1 MPAVGFPWSNV
12 CEGVGNYPEMVGSFP
27 REMVTN
33 DHNLGA

>member
-1 MPAVGFPWSNV
+1 MPAVGFPWS
-12 CEGVGNYPEMVGSFP
+12 EGVGNYPEMVGSFP